1 MEPFG
6 GLEEKKKKN
15 RQCSCLDANAV
26 IQHNGLEECLYYK
39 DVEKHDWRWSN
50 VPTVKEDMDV
60 FYIAGHAHLCLPPTA
75 FPRLVTVLSS
85 RLFFSGAWSCYR
97 QDKAG
102 LPELGL
108 SIIPLPSSEKKK
120 KKTVLR
126 LINTRL
132 KKREGSDGESE
143 REGRNGGCR
152 KGNEGERK

>member
-1 MEPFG
+1 MWLEPFG
-6 GLEEKKKKN
+6 GLEEKKKEN

-120 KKTVLR
+120 KKNSAGAHQHTAEEER
-126 LINTRL
+126 R
-132 KKREGSDGESE
+132 KWWRKWERRQEWGMQKR
-143 REGRNGGCR
+143 
-152 KGNEGERK
+152 